1 MDKLAELNYVLDEL
15 GMAEFINIIDNREE
29 VKQLCNKIGRPDLF
43 NLSVEALDNKSSD
56 GEYETET
63 SDDDSECSV
72 DDLVKEDLKINP
84 CGNGFFELQDVVIVE
99 PDSP

>member
-1 MDKLAELNYVLDEL
+1 MDKLAELNYVLTEL
-15 GMAEFINIIDNREE
+15 GVADLINIVDNREE

-43 NLSVEALDNKSSD
+43 NLSVDALEPNSSD

-72 DDLVKEDLKINP
+72 DDLVNEDLQINP

>member
-1 MDKLAELNYVLDEL
+1 MDKLAELEYVLEQL
-15 GMAEFINIIDNREE
+15 GVAEFVNIVDNREE
-29 VKQLCNKIGRPDLF
+29 VRQLCNKIGRPDLF
-43 NLSVEALDNKSSD
+43 NLSIEALDDKSSD

-63 SDDDSECSV
+63 SDDDSECSD
-72 DDLVKEDLKINP
+72 DDLVKEDLQINP

>member
-1 MDKLAELNYVLDEL
+1 MDKLAELTWVLEEL
-15 GMAEFINIIDNREE
+15 GVSEFMNIVDNREE

-43 NLSVEALDNKSSD
+43 NLSVEALENNSSD

-63 SDDDSECSV
+63 SDDDSECSD
-72 DDLVKEDLKINP
+72 DDLIDEDYQVNP